1 MGDPRKQRKTY
12 ETPRH
17 PWRKEQL
24 DEELRMLGEYGLR
37 NKREL
42 RRHET
47 ALSKT
52 RGIARALLG
61 ATEEERARFEKE
73 YLASLAKLGILS
85 TGATVDDILDLSVKD
100 LMERRLQTMVYRN
113 GLAKSVHQARQ
124 FVTHGHI
131 SIGGSIVTVPG
142 YIVRRDDET
151 RLAFHTQSPLSN
163 PQHPSRTQQA
173 GARPAERP
181 VREEVVV
188 RKESELP
195 PMPTPVPREV
205 VEEAKTEQPL
215 EVEPSLDDETAGPEG
230 EQKP

>member
-1 MGDPRKQRKTY
+1 LGDPRKQRKTF

-24 DEELRMLGEYGLR
+24 DEELRLLGEYGLR

-52 RGIARALLG
+52 RGIARSLLG
-61 ATEEERARFEKE
+61 ATEEERARLESQ
-73 YLASLAKLGILS
+73 YLTSLAKLGILS
-85 TGATVDDILDLSVKD
+85 TGATVDDILDLNVKD
-100 LMERRLQTMVYRN
+100 LMERRLQTMVFRT

-151 RLAFHTQSPLSN
+151 RIGFHAQSALSN
-163 PQHPSRTQQA
+163 PQHPSRSTLA
-173 GARPAERP
+173 GSRAAERP
-181 VREEVVV
+181 IREEVT
-188 RKESELP
+188 RRESELP

-215 EVEPSLDDETAGPEG
+215 EVEPSLEDETTGPEG

>member
-1 MGDPRKQRKTY
+1 LGDPRKQRKTF

-24 DEELRMLGEYGLR
+24 DEELRLLGEYGLR

-52 RGIARALLG
+52 RGIARSLLG
-61 ATEEERARFEKE
+61 ATEEERARLESQ
-73 YLASLAKLGILS
+73 YLTSLAKLGILS
-85 TGATVDDILDLSVKD
+85 TGATVDDILDLNVKD
-100 LMERRLQTMVYRN
+100 LMERRLQTMVFRT

-151 RLAFHTQSPLSN
+151 RIAFHTQSALSN
-163 PQHPSRTQQA
+163 PQHPSRSTQA
-173 GARPAERP
+173 GSRAAERP
-181 VREEVVV
+181 IREEVT
-188 RKESELP
+188 RRESELP

-215 EVEPSLDDETAGPEG
+215 EVEPSLEDETTGPEG

>member
-1 MGDPRKQRKTY
+1 LGDPRKPKKKF

-24 DEELRMLGEYGLR
+24 DEELRLLGEYGLR

-52 RGIARALLG
+52 RGIARSLLG
-61 ATEEERARFEKE
+61 ATEEERKRLEPQ
-73 YLASLAKLGILS
+73 YLTSLAKLGILS
-85 TGATVDDILDLSVKD
+85 TGATVDDILDLNVKD

-151 RLAFHTQSPLSN
+151 RIAFHTHSALSN
-163 PQHPSRTQQA
+163 PQHPSRAQPA
-173 GARPAERP
+173 GGRPVERP
-181 VREEVVV
+181 VREGLI

-205 VEEAKTEQPL
+205 VEEARTEQPL
-215 EVEPSLDDETAGPEG
+215 EVELSPDEEVAGPEG